1 MKKIL
6 YFLFLLLFEFQFA
19 AYATKPFRF
28 VLLTD
33 LHISSTNLQPTEDLQ
48 NAINDVSK
56 LSGIDF
62 AIVSGDV
69 ADRGDTVSLRMAQ
82 QMLQKL
88 NMPYYII
95 PGNHDVKWYESGADN
110 FNYVFKDT
118 KFAFTHNDV
127 EFVGFTTAPLDK
139 TGLGHIQQ
147 GDIDWVK
154 TVLEKTGKE
163 KLVFAVTHYPLQTG
177 DVDNWKD
184 MILLLKR
191 YNVKAVLGG
200 HYHRN
205 ALFNYEGIPGI
216 ISRSTLRGK
225 DAVGGYSVISI
236 SDSISVYEKRI
247 GMPEERWVTL
257 PLNYVP

>member
-127 EFVGFTTAPLDK
+127 EFVGFTTA
-139 TGLGHIQQ
+139 G
-147 GDIDWVK
+147 
-154 TVLEKTGKE
+154 
-163 KLVFAVTHYPLQTG
+163 FAVTFAFSTEEENG
-177 DVDNWKD
+177 AFWDVDTEALTGSLTATFTGSFTVAFVCTFD
-184 MILLLKR
+184 ACCAFILLG
-191 YNVKAVLGG
+191 AVLFSAVINFGTYLTYCDG
-200 HYHRN
+200 TSRLN
-205 ALFNYEGIPGI
+205 ILTSSENNLLFSFMLKSHNDLCFLPFLVGI
-216 ISRSTLRGK
+216 SCLF
-225 DAVGGYSVISI
+225 
-236 SDSISVYEKRI
+236 
-247 GMPEERWVTL
+247 
-257 PLNYVP
+257 